1 MALTQVA
8 GGMIAS
14 GQTITSPTLVT
25 PALGTPASGVMT
37 NVTGIPAA
45 QLTGQVPA
53 ANATSGSIVQ
63 VVTGSTSTNVTNST
77 STFVDTGIT
86 ATITPK
92 FSTSRILVLISILG
106 LFKSSGNS
114 NNRIGIQL
122 QRNGSVLD
130 QSLANLWTQTA
141 VDARQSSVYNYTDTP
156 ASTSALTYK
165 LQFCNEQNVA
175 EARFQRDSNSG
186 TSSIMLLE
194 VAA

>member
-1 MALTQVA
+1 MPISTIGQNGLNAPLSLT
-8 GGMIAS
+8 S
-14 GQTITSPTLVT
+14 
-25 PALGTPASGVMT
+25 PALGTPSALVLT
-37 NVTGIPAA
+37 NATGLPAA

-63 VVTGSTSTNVTNST
+63 VVTGSTSANVTNST

-175 EARFQRDSNSG
+175 EARFQRDGNSG

>member
-63 VVTGSTSTNVTNST
+63 VVTGSTSANVTNST

-156 ASTSALTYK
+156 ASVSALTYK

-175 EARFQRDSNSG
+175 EARFQRDGNSG